1 VTDAQSQ
8 AIQQK
13 WQECADAVA
22 TAMAPVVKAFAEFG
36 RAMTQVVNERLAA
49 KGLTWEQVEHL
60 PPDELAAILWGDEPD
75 KPIEVQ
81 S

>member
-1 VTDAQSQ
+1 MTEADAKLF
-8 AIQQK
+8 QQK
-13 WQECADAVA
+13 WQEFADAVA
-22 TAMAPVVKAFAEFG
+22 TAVAPAVKAFAEFG
-36 RAMTQVVNERLAA
+36 RALSQVVNERMTA
-49 KGLTWEQVEHL
+49 KGLTWDQVEHL